1 MAQQLSANR
10 RRVKEFYESGAGEA
24 LRMLREVLVGADVES
39 IKVDGSG
46 RSLTN
51 KEKTLLRDIQ
61 KDGKK
66 IALIGNKM
74 INRRI
79 KLLQGKLS
87 RSRYKRKKQ
96 TFRK

>member
-1 MAQQLSANR
+1 MPEEIYKKQL
-10 RRVKEFYESGAGEA
+10 KE
-24 LRMLREVLVGADVES
+24 
-39 IKVDGSG
+39 
-46 RSLTN
+46 
-51 KEKTLLRDIQ
+51 LRDIQ

-79 KLLQGKLS
+79 KLLQGKLK
-87 RSRYKRKKQ
+87 RSKYKRKKQ

>member
-1 MAQQLSANR
+1 MPEEIYKKQL
-10 RRVKEFYESGAGEA
+10 KE
-24 LRMLREVLVGADVES
+24 
-39 IKVDGSG
+39 
-46 RSLTN
+46 
-51 KEKTLLRDIQ
+51 LRDIQ

-74 INRRI
+74 INRKI

>member
-1 MAQQLSANR
+1 MEAGFYASLSLLPNINKTRKKMPEEIYKKQL
-10 RRVKEFYESGAGEA
+10 KE
-24 LRMLREVLVGADVES
+24 
-39 IKVDGSG
+39 
-46 RSLTN
+46 
-51 KEKTLLRDIQ
+51 LRDIQ

>member
-1 MAQQLSANR
+1 MDFFLPSIQKNPKQFRRNKMPEEIYKKQL
-10 RRVKEFYESGAGEA
+10 KE
-24 LRMLREVLVGADVES
+24 
-39 IKVDGSG
+39 
-46 RSLTN
+46 
-51 KEKTLLRDIQ
+51 LRDIQ

-79 KLLQGKLS
+79 KLLQGKLR

-96 TFRK
+96 TFKK